1 MAYTV
6 KIYSEIE
13 GEIEKFL
20 NLYYENNFELP
31 NKLFWKK
38 EFDTPIKI
46 IDLLSIFIDNK
57 DKYNANIWTSLDTDV
72 FICVTENNINDLIK
86 YIYERFPY

>member
-6 KIYSEIE
+6 KIYSETE

-20 NLYYENNFELP
+20 KLFYQDNYKISD
-31 NKLFWKK
+31 KLFWKK
-38 EFDTPIKI
+38 DFEDATKI
-46 IDLLSIFIDNK
+46 VDILSAFIDNK
-57 DKYNANIWTSLDTDV
+57 DKFNANIWTSLDKDV
-72 FICVTENNINDLIK
+72 FICVTENNINELIK

>member
-20 NLYYENNFELP
+20 NLFYEDNYQIAD
-31 NKLFWKK
+31 KLFWKK
-38 EFDTPIKI
+38 DFKDATKI
-46 IDLLSIFIDNK
+46 IDILSAFIDNK
-57 DKYNANIWTSLDTDV
+57 DKFNANIWTSLDKDV
-72 FICVTENNINDLIK
+72 FICVTENNINELIK

>member
-1 MAYTV
+1 MEYTV
-6 KIYSEIE
+6 KIYSETE

-20 NLYYENNFELP
+20 KLFYQDDIKIE

-38 EFDTPIKI
+38 EFNDPTKI
-46 IDLLSIFIDNK
+46 IDIVSTFIDNK
-57 DKYNANIWTSLDTDV
+57 DKFNANIWTSLDKDV

>member
-20 NLYYENNFELP
+20 NLFYKNDFNLS

-38 EFDTPIKI
+38 DFDTPLQA
-46 IDLLSIFIDNK
+46 IDILSAFIDNK
-57 DKYNANIWTSLDTDV
+57 DKFNANLWASLDKDV

>member
-20 NLYYENNFELP
+20 NLFYQDNYEISD
-31 NKLFWKK
+31 KLFWKK
-38 EFDTPIKI
+38 DFEDATKI
-46 IDLLSIFIDNK
+46 IDILTAFIDNK
-57 DKYNANIWTSLDTDV
+57 DKFNANIWTSLDKDV
-72 FICVTENNINDLIK
+72 FICVTENNINELIK

>member
-1 MAYTV
+1 MYTV

-20 NLYYENNFELP
+20 KLFYQDNFELSD
-31 NKLFWKK
+31 NFFWKK
-38 EFDTPIKI
+38 EFNEPTQI
-46 IDLLSIFIDNK
+46 IDIISVFIDNK
-57 DKYNANIWTSLDTDV
+57 DNFNANIWISFDKDI

>member
-20 NLYYENNFELP
+20 ALYYENNFELP

-38 EFDTPIKI
+38 EFNTPTKI

-57 DKYNANIWTSLDTDV
+57 DKYNANIWTSLDKDV